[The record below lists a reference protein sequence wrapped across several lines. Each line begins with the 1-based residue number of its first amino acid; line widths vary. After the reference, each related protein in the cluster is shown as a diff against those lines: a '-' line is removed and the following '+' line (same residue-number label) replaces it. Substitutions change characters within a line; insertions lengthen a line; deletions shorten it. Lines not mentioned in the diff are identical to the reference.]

1 MGPERYRR
9 IDAVPEK
16 RSKEMMYAKPK
27 YIVVCKEGFQIMMA
41 THRLFSDQ
49 VTAYSYAS
57 TIHED
62 RCPIVVEVLK
72 PLYEEEINQ

>member
-1 MGPERYRR
+1 M
-9 IDAVPEK
+9 PEK
-16 RSKEMMYAKPK
+16 RKKEMMYEKPK
-27 YIVVCKEGFQIMMA
+27 YIVVCKEGLQIMMA

-72 PLYEEEINQ
+72 PLYDDEKKQ

>member
-1 MGPERYRR
+1 
-9 IDAVPEK
+9 
-16 RSKEMMYAKPK
+16 MMYEKPK

-72 PLYEEEINQ
+72 PLYEEKQ